1 MTGYLVK
8 VRCGPLSL
16 LDSSDVLEVV
26 DGGGKNGRLL
36 WDSVS
41 RSSWSNARISG
52 LPHHIQCGGGC
63 GGETLGGGDGRGR
76 GGSGRAW
83 TGG

>member
-1 MTGYLVK
+1 MVARTGGYYGTVFQGARGVMQGYLV
-8 VRCGPLSL
+8 S
-16 LDSSDVLEVV
+16 
-26 DGGGKNGRLL
+26 
-36 WDSVS
+36 
-41 RSSWSNARISG
+41 
-52 LPHHIQCGGGC
+52 PHHIQCGGGC